1 MQVKSEIEITANSV
15 GRSSARQITK
25 WGSVPAVDELGE
37 DVVGER
43 FPVDALV
50 AVVFGETDNANVVE
64 ADEVAKLSEPTVCEP
79 TVCAAAGITSKAR
92 ASTPNDRYR
101 EA

>member
-1 MQVKSEIEITANSV
+1 MQVKSENEITANSV

-25 WGSVPAVDELGE
+25 WGPARAVDELGE
-37 DVVGER
+37 DVVVELL
-43 FPVDALV
+43 PVDTPV
-50 AVVFGETDNANVVE
+50 AVVVGETDNANVVE

-92 ASTPNDRYR
+92 ASTPNDTYR

>member
-1 MQVKSEIEITANSV
+1 MQVKSENEITSNSV
-15 GRSSARQITK
+15 ERWSARQITK
-25 WGSVPAVDELGE
+25 WRPLPAVDELGE
-37 DVVGER
+37 LLPIGA
-43 FPVDALV
+43 FV
-50 AVVFGETDNANVVE
+50 AVVVGETDNASVVE

>member
-1 MQVKSEIEITANSV
+1 MQVKSENEITSNSV
-15 GRSSARQITK
+15 RRSSARQITK
-25 WGSVPAVDELGE
+25 WGPVPAVDELGE
-37 DVVGER
+37 DVIGELL
-43 FPVDALV
+43 PIDAFV
-50 AVVFGETDNANVVE
+50 AVVVGETDNATVVE